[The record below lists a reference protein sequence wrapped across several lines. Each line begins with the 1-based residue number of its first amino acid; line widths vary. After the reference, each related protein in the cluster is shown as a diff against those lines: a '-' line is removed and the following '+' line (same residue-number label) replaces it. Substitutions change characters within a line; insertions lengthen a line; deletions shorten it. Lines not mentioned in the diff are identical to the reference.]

1 MSSIRVRLNNETRA
15 LPLPAEEK
23 TLLEVLRGAGYS
35 LPAACGGRGRC
46 GKCRVR
52 INGVPR
58 LACRVH
64 PADGDEIELPETG
77 AGAILTQSAAPPRV
91 QPGRTG
97 CAAAVDLGTTTVA
110 VRLYDRADGCALG
123 TDAAWNAQAA
133 YGADVISRI
142 QYTLERADG
151 LRELSERIRAQVWA
165 LIRGLLKKAGR
176 GKGDLREV
184 VLAGNTA
191 MQLLFTGHSVRGLAA
206 APFLPETLFRGD
218 AEDALE
224 GIPLRLVPCIA
235 GYVGGDITAGL
246 LASGLAGRPGRVL
259 FLDAGT
265 NGEMALGGRGG
276 FLCCSV
282 AAGPAFEGA
291 GIACGM
297 PGLPGAVSHVV
308 WRGGFLMD
316 VIGGGAPRGLCGSGL
331 VDLAAVLLHLGAIT
345 PAGRLLP
352 PEEAP
357 AALRPGCGS
366 TKPAARA
373 FISRRRSISRRRTC
387 ARCSWRRRRSPR
399 GSACL
404 PRAAARRSAR
414 LRGCISRAASARG
427 SALRAPSPSACSP
440 ARSRG
445 ASTDWATRP
454 SLGRPCSRSTARRGS
469 RPHTSPGAAAMRS
482 SPDSRIL
489 QTPLPR
495 AWRSMN

>member
-176 GKGDLREV
+176 GQR
-184 VLAGNTA
+184 
-191 MQLLFTGHSVRGLAA
+191 R
-206 APFLPETLFRGD
+206 
-218 AEDALE
+218 
-224 GIPLRLVPCIA
+224 
-235 GYVGGDITAGL
+235 GYVRRHA
-246 LASGLAGRPGRVL
+246 A
-259 FLDAGT
+259 DAGT
-265 NGEMALGGRGG
+265 
-276 FLCCSV
+276 V
-282 AAGPAFEGA
+282 
-291 GIACGM
+291 
-297 PGLPGAVSHVV
+297 
-308 WRGGFLMD
+308 
-316 VIGGGAPRGLCGSGL
+316 
-331 VDLAAVLLHLGAIT
+331 
-345 PAGRLLP
+345 
-352 PEEAP
+352 
-357 AALRPGCGS
+357 
-366 TKPAARA
+366 
-373 FISRRRSISRRRTC
+373 
-387 ARCSWRRRRSPR
+387 
-399 GSACL
+399 
-404 PRAAARRSAR
+404 
-414 LRGCISRAASARG
+414 
-427 SALRAPSPSACSP
+427 
-440 ARSRG
+440 
-445 ASTDWATRP
+445 
-454 SLGRPCSRSTARRGS
+454 
-469 RPHTSPGAAAMRS
+469 
-482 SPDSRIL
+482 
-489 QTPLPR
+489 
-495 AWRSMN
+495 

>member
-110 VRLYDRADGCALG
+110 VRLYDRADGRALG

-176 GKGDLREV
+176 GKGDLREI

-316 VIGGGAPRGLCGSGL
+316 VIGGGTPRGLCGPGL

-345 PAGRLLP
+345 PAGRRLP
-352 PEEAP
+352 PEAAP
-357 AALRPGCGS
+357 AALRPRLRGDGDGG
-366 TKPAARA
+366 ARV
-373 FISRRRSISRRRTC
+373 
-387 ARCSWRRRRSPR
+387 
-399 GSACL
+399 
-404 PRAAARRSAR
+404 PRAAARRSVR

-427 SALRAPSPSACSP
+427 STLRAPSPSACSP

>member
-308 WRGGFLMD
+308 WRG
-316 VIGGGAPRGLCGSGL
+316 RRQS
-331 VDLAAVLLHLGAIT
+331 
-345 PAGRLLP
+345 
-352 PEEAP
+352 
-357 AALRPGCGS
+357 
-366 TKPAARA
+366 RA
-373 FISRRRSISRRRTC
+373 SRR
-387 ARCSWRRRRSPR
+387 
-399 GSACL
+399 SAW
-404 PRAAARRSAR
+404 RAAARAR
-414 LRGCISRAASARG
+414 IRAGAAAGGASARG
-427 SALRAPSPSACSP
+427 QPSSSARR
-440 ARSRG
+440 RSR
-445 ASTDWATRP
+445 
-454 SLGRPCSRSTARRGS
+454 PCPAAR
-469 RPHTSPGAAAMRS
+469 
-482 SPDSRIL
+482 
-489 QTPLPR
+489 
-495 AWRSMN
+495 